1 MNNQQSN
8 FERFLL
14 GLHARVIEQKNGES
28 SAEVEAAFGRWA
40 KRLNTRHDDGRLS
53 YGDESFALPIERLV
67 REIEMESVDIPVW
80 GSILHTKPIADTV
93 RDRLLTIYARSFWIW
108 RELEAIR
115 EEMRRSVSAQS
126 R

>member
-28 SAEVEAAFGRWA
+28 SAEIEVAFGRWA
-40 KRLNTRHDDGRLS
+40 KRLNARHDDGRLS
-53 YGDESFALPIERLV
+53 YGDESFALPIERLA
-67 REIEMESVDIPVW
+67 REIEMETVDIPVW
-80 GSILHTKPIADTV
+80 GSILDSKPITSRV

-108 RELEAIR
+108 LELEAVR
-115 EEMRRSVSAQS
+115 EEMRGSTAA
-126 R
+126 